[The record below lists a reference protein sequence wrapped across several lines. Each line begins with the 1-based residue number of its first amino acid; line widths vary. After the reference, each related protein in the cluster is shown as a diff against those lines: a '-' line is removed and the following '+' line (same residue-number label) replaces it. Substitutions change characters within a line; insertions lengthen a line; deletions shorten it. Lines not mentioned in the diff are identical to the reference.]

1 MVDIIG
7 TSQLHSKSASNQWS
21 YETYCFFVYAAKKKK
36 KKKGF
41 SVSN

>member
-21 YETYCFFVYAAKKKK
+21 YETYCFFVYAAKKKEEEER
-36 KKKGF
+36 F
-41 SVSN
+41 FCF